1 MAHLCHRHRFI
12 TTHCQIHKML
22 EIVCKSD
29 IMKQAGETIKDFE
42 FADNRYGRSKAGT
55 FNEKESGI
63 KTVALGICHGKRY
76 HCILESS
83 NWNGVEHIMGI
94 KLVNKYFDLNEKDI
108 AEGKYSAWEL
118 IQPLWYTVSIYDG
131 HDVYEQDLKPFTEA
145 QRKILAL
152 FWYDSEVCNG
162 GHDQFF
168 FNSTGIVWKDALE
181 CMRMIGAGKYAQN
194 FQKAVDLFGGR
205 IPFDRSERIAAL
217 EKLRE
222 EEGFDDFEQIDSF
235 YYDDGEDIDQL
246 MNEYVKSHAA
256 DFVVKGEYL
265 ADDSPD

>member
-1 MAHLCHRHRFI
+1 
-12 TTHCQIHKML
+12 
-22 EIVCKSD
+22 
-29 IMKQAGETIKDFE
+29 
-42 FADNRYGRSKAGT
+42 
-55 FNEKESGI
+55 
-63 KTVALGICHGKRY
+63 
-76 HCILESS
+76 
-83 NWNGVEHIMGI
+83 MGI
-94 KLVNKYFDLNEKDI
+94 KLGNKYFDLNEKDI

-131 HDVYEQDLKPFTEA
+131 LDIYEQNLKPFTEA

-181 CMRMIGAGKYAQN
+181 CMRMIGAGNYARN

-205 IPFDRSERIAAL
+205 IPFDRSERIEAL

-235 YYDDGEDIDQL
+235 YYDDGEDIEQL

>member
-1 MAHLCHRHRFI
+1 
-12 TTHCQIHKML
+12 
-22 EIVCKSD
+22 
-29 IMKQAGETIKDFE
+29 
-42 FADNRYGRSKAGT
+42 
-55 FNEKESGI
+55 
-63 KTVALGICHGKRY
+63 
-76 HCILESS
+76 
-83 NWNGVEHIMGI
+83 MGI
-94 KLVNKYFDLNEKDI
+94 KLGNKYFDLNEKDI
-108 AEGKYSAWEL
+108 AEGKYSAWDL

-131 HDVYEQDLKPFTEA
+131 LDVYEQNLKPFTEA